1 MAITVSN
8 KGAITEHPMV
18 VVLSMAAAAATSTDM
33 VPLTVTENKH
43 QSRHRRGNRGN
54 ADYVDYIGIVIV
66 IRVAYAPPLPAALV
80 GRGTTA
86 CFVDR
91 AVDCVSDHKIEL
103 SGMSAFGTKQTSRS
117 S

>member
-54 ADYVDYIGIVIV
+54 ADHVDYIGIVIV

-80 GRGTTA
+80 GRGTTRVL
-86 CFVDR
+86 CR
-91 AVDCVSDHKIEL
+91 ARPRRAEADVVPFFCQKPI
-103 SGMSAFGTKQTSRS
+103 
-117 S
+117 